1 MAPGTTMSSNDQPT
15 MRIECTECEFSTV
28 VTATDGRNP
37 YETVEMHG
45 TESGHTL
52 EMSVVEE

>member
-1 MAPGTTMSSNDQPT
+1 
-15 MRIECTECEFSTV
+15 MRVECTECEFSTV
-28 VTATDGRNP
+28 VAPADVRNP

-52 EMSVVEE
+52 EISVVEE

>member
-1 MAPGTTMSSNDQPT
+1 
-15 MRIECTECEFSTV
+15 MRVECTECDFSRV
-28 VTATDGRNP
+28 IRQADGENP

-52 EMSVVEE
+52 EVSVVEE